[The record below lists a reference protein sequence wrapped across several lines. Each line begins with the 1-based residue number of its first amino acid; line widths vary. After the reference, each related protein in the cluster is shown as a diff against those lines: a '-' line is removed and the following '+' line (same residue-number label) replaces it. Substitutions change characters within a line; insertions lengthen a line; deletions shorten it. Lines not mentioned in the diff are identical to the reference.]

1 MNSEAQ
7 PSVVLSKNE
16 DMKPIFKAYPFTHI
30 QFQAVENVPYEREK
44 YKLDKE
50 VNDVGK
56 ILQEVKMIN
65 KESKD
70 NNQKITI
77 DASINL
83 QTEDIREI
91 KESSNVLLSNRN
103 VEKRVVTKRKRVQV
117 SQPTIATLF
126 PIYSIVD
133 DLRNYKVDITI
144 KQLIKMMPRIG
155 NELIKGMHNPII
167 KTKTKEAHL
176 AGADDSEDNSELIT
190 SYCNTSIKNIQF
202 PLIIDFGS
210 TMEKINSYNA

>member
-1 MNSEAQ
+1 
-7 PSVVLSKNE
+7 
-16 DMKPIFKAYPFTHI
+16 
-30 QFQAVENVPYEREK
+30 
-44 YKLDKE
+44 
-50 VNDVGK
+50 
-56 ILQEVKMIN
+56 MIN

-70 NNQKITI
+70 NNLKITI

-117 SQPTIATLF
+117 SQPAIATLF
-126 PIYSIVD
+126 PLYSIDD
-133 DLRNYKVDITI
+133 DLRNYKMDITI

-155 NELIKGMHNPII
+155 NELIKGMHNPTI

-176 AGADDSEDNSELIT
+176 AGADDSENNSELIT

-210 TMEKINSYNA
+210 TMVKINSYNAMIENDWLRKTKMPHFRMLVENQLEVEDDDKKDDKIKESEKECKK

>member
-1 MNSEAQ
+1 MQEAKSATKESMDNDLNVNDDTVMDVLIEDIEGIRKSLPAINTTPSPVENMISADNIQLEINGQVQTPQQLFTQINPEAQ

-16 DMKPIFKAYPFTHI
+16 DMKPIFKAYPFTHT
-30 QFQAVENVPYEREK
+30 QFQAVQNVPYEREK

-50 VNDVGK
+50 VNNAEK

-70 NNQKITI
+70 NNPKITI

-117 SQPTIATLF
+117 S
-126 PIYSIVD
+126 
-133 DLRNYKVDITI
+133 
-144 KQLIKMMPRIG
+144 
-155 NELIKGMHNPII
+155 
-167 KTKTKEAHL
+167 
-176 AGADDSEDNSELIT
+176 
-190 SYCNTSIKNIQF
+190 
-202 PLIIDFGS
+202 
-210 TMEKINSYNA
+210 